1 MGVPQPQVARRA
13 GDIWY
18 TVEPLSRGG
27 QLLRLSTSDSV
38 IDHDDARLRRLEA
51 LPNRMRIRPAAGASS
66 SGPRASVTVSVQS
79 IPGNSC
85 TAVAEAAIDDEALS
99 GADGG

>member
-1 MGVPQPQVARRA
+1 MELWFKALCFCTVMGVPQPQVAHQS

-38 IDHDDARLRRLEA
+38 IDHDDARLRRLQAFAESYA
-51 LPNRMRIRPAAGASS
+51 DQACGGRFRLTPAGERYRVRPVYA
-66 SGPRASVTVSVQS
+66 RQFVFR
-79 IPGNSC
+79 C
-85 TAVAEAAIDDEALS
+85 R
-99 GADGG
+99 

>member
-1 MGVPQPQVARRA
+1 MGVPQPQVARQA

-27 QLLRLSTSDSV
+27 QLMRLSTSDSV

-51 LPNRMRIRPAAGASS
+51 FAESYADQACRGRFQLRPAGER
-66 SGPRASVTVSVQS
+66 SGVRSVYSRQFVYR
-79 IPGNSC
+79 C
-85 TAVAEAAIDDEALS
+85 R
-99 GADGG
+99 